1 MRSNAL
7 DEVIGFPQQCIMNAC
22 GASGASMP
30 PKKLGIFFLK
40 RKKTS
45 KELRNLVVLLFSCMS
60 KPDAGRRKGS
70 EERAPIFMLKKKRAP
85 ILSHDETNRAS

>member
-40 RKKTS
+40 RKK
-45 KELRNLVVLLFSCMS
+45 KLVKNYEIWSYCFSAACPNPMPEGE
-60 KPDAGRRKGS
+60 KDRKR
-70 EERAPIFMLKKKRAP
+70 ERPYLC
-85 ILSHDETNRAS
+85 